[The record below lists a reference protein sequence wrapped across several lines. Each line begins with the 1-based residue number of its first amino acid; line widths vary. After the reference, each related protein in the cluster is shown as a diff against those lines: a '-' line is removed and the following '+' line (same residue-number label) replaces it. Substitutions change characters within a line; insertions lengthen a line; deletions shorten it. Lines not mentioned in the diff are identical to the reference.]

1 MWKIP
6 ILLLFTISLCIP
18 TKAQTLERYKVL
30 GNMSISSKAL
40 GYKKELEVTVPIEYN
55 ANSTNTFPL
64 IIIFDKQNSRSY
76 NYIIHTI
83 DYLTST
89 EQMPASIVVGVT
101 SEMEKRLDE
110 TMLKTSRPNGKGEA
124 NEDFIFNELIPLAKT
139 QYHAGNFNVLIGHS
153 RYGYFTNYLLTKHAQ
168 QLNAVI
174 AISGFYEQKNVN
186 LLDSLAATANTISK
200 KHVYYSYGWG
210 LDCPSS
216 YDSLQN
222 IIQTFDKTNPLF
234 NSKGYYFPQASHYTV
249 PGLMAGQA
257 LYDVFEYWSQCS
269 EAYLTNTNTNDA
281 DTLVASQKNI
291 LNHYGYA
298 LPLSLGT
305 LNGRGWH
312 HFGLGNFEAAI
323 KAWKILLQEYP
334 EFSEGYLYIID
345 AQKELKQSYTSTIA
359 DFKKSLAA
367 SSFYTPKEK
376 KELLK
381 ELN

>member
-1 MWKIP
+1 MLRLHIAVV
-6 ILLLFTISLCIP
+6 LLIGIISQAY
-18 TKAQTLERYKVL
+18 AQTLERYKVL
-30 GNMSISSKAL
+30 GNVTLDSRAL
-40 GYKKELEVTVPIEYN
+40 GYKKIIEVTVPKEYVQ
-55 ANSTNTFPL
+55 NSTTTFPL

-89 EQMPASIVVGVT
+89 EQMPASIVVGVV
-101 SEMEKRLDE
+101 SAPEKRLDE
-110 TMLKTSRPNGKGEA
+110 TILKTSNPNGNGEA
-124 NEDFIFNELIPLAKT
+124 NEDFIFNELMPLAKS
-139 QYHAGNFNVLIGHS
+139 QYHAGGFNVLIGHS
-153 RYGYFTNYLLTKHAQ
+153 RYGYFTSYLLTKHAQ

-174 AISGFYEQKNVN
+174 SISGFYKQKNVN
-186 LLDSLAATANTISK
+186 LLDSLAQTAKTVSQ
-200 KHVYYSYGWG
+200 KHLYYSYGWG
-210 LDCPSS
+210 LDCPGS

-222 IIQTFDKTNPLF
+222 TIKSFDKANPLF
-234 NSKGYYFPQASHYTV
+234 HSKGYYFPQASHYTV

-257 LYDVFEYWSQCS
+257 LYDVFEYWSKNS
-269 EAYLTNTNTNDA
+269 NAYLTNINTNDA
-281 DTLVASQKNI
+281 DTLMASQKNI

-323 KAWKILLQEYP
+323 KAWQILLQQYP
-334 EFSEGYLYIID
+334 EFSEAYLYIID
-345 AQKELKQSYTSTIA
+345 AQKELKLPYTNTVA

-367 SSFYTPKEK
+367 STFYTPKEK

-381 ELN
+381 ELD